1 MEEQQDILL
10 LQRLNAGDKSAY
22 DAIFLKYYRML
33 CTNAYFILQDE
44 SAAKDL
50 VQQFFLEMWDKQLY
64 QQLHGEI
71 KGYLFRAVQNR
82 CLNLLKKQEYQQR
95 ELEAY
100 GLQLERDMIP
110 ESRSVVLYQ
119 QVVSAMSELP
129 VQRQQAFRLV
139 YLQQKKYQEAAD
151 DMGISLNSLK
161 THLKLALKFL
171 REKMKINGLSS
182 PDRIH

>member
-10 LQRLNAGDKSAY
+10 LQQLNTGDKSAY

-33 CTNAYFILQDE
+33 CTNAYFLLQDE
-44 SAAKDL
+44 QQAKDL

-64 QQLHGEI
+64 RQLHGEI
-71 KGYLFRAVQNR
+71 KGYLFRAVQHR
-82 CLNLLKKQEYQQR
+82 CLNLLKKQAYQQR

-110 ESRSVVLYQ
+110 ETRSPGIYQ
-119 QVVSAMSELP
+119 QVINVISELP

-139 YLQQKKYQEAAD
+139 YLQQKKYQDAAD
-151 DMGISLNSLK
+151 DMGISVNSLK
-161 THLKLALKFL
+161 THLKLALRFL
-171 REKMKINGLSS
+171 RERIKISGTDS
-182 PDRIH
+182 PDSTF